1 MKLTGVFKDDFA
13 LVIRTKNK
21 DLLEKFMRRVMYQ
34 GMPLVTYDEER
45 ILTETF
51 GSKLIQG
58 YMVKIL

>member
-1 MKLTGVFKDDFA
+1 
-13 LVIRTKNK
+13 
-21 DLLEKFMRRVMYQ
+21 LEKFMRRVMYQ

-58 YMVKIL
+58 YMVKIP